1 MCIQK
6 RVHRQINVVYSEL
19 NKKKM
24 HIRNEAPN
32 RQRQRQAERESE
44 KMNENNYRLVEVD
57 TLLYVC
63 DLNDFCIHSNLVTD
77 PPTTIRTQIIK

>member
-19 NKKKM
+19 NKKKCTFETK
-24 HIRNEAPN
+24 HRTGNDKAST
-32 RQRQRQAERESE
+32 ESE
-44 KMNENNYRLVEVD
+44 KVNENNYRLVEVD